1 MMKVRRTRIAK
12 LVADRA
18 LKGGVSK
25 QYSRAVAAYLLSE
38 GRVNELDSIVRD
50 VQADWAEAGI
60 VEVIASSAH
69 PLTASIKA
77 DIKKQVRQVYPNAK
91 RIIVTQAY
99 DPGVI
104 GGVRL
109 NMAGK
114 QLDLSVQ
121 AKLNKFKQLT
131 TVTGSMERKK

>member
-1 MMKVRRTRIAK
+1 MKARRTRIAK

-25 QYSRAVAAYLLSE
+25 RFSRQVAAYLLSE
-38 GRVNELDSIVRD
+38 GRVSELDSIVRD

-77 DIKKQVRQVYPNAK
+77 DIKQQVRRVYPGAK
-91 RIIVTQAY
+91 RIIVTDAY
-99 DPGVI
+99 DPDVI

-109 NMAGK
+109 NMPGK

-121 AKLNKFKQLT
+121 AKLNQFKQLT
-131 TVTGSMERKK
+131 TVTGSKERK